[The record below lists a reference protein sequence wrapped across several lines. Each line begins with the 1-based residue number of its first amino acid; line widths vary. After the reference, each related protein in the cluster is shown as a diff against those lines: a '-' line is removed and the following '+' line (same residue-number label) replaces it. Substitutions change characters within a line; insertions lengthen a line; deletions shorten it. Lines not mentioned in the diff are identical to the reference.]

1 MLVNWSHPDN
11 RLHVLLRQ
19 RLHNTVLRRHRLHRR
34 LAARNQLLRLAA
46 VIRVPAHRRVV
57 VIPHPER
64 QRVVLTMAPRQL
76 VAVRVVC
83 PRRLAIHHRPVVN
96 HRITAAAVALVVRV
110 HILPEVVAV
119 VPILQE
125 EVVIPEEAAVAVVAV
140 VLQRGANRSRVG

>member
-1 MLVNWSHPDN
+1 MPVSWSRQDN
-11 RLHVLLRQ
+11 RLPVLLRQ
-19 RLHNTVLRRHRLHRR
+19 RLHNTVLRRHLLHRR
-34 LAARNQLLRLAA
+34 LAAHNRLRLLAA

-96 HRITAAAVALVVRV
+96 PRITAAAAALVVRV

-125 EVVIPEEAAVAVVAV
+125 VVVIPEEAAVVVVAV
-140 VLQRGANRSRVG
+140 VLRRDANWSRVG

>member
-1 MLVNWSHPDN
+1 MLVNWSRPDN
-11 RLHVLLRQ
+11 RLRVLLRQ
-19 RLHNTVLRRHRLHRR
+19 RLHNTALRRHRLHRR

-96 HRITAAAVALVVRV
+96 PRITAAAAALVARV
-110 HILPEVVAV
+110 HILPAVVAV
-119 VPILQE
+119 APILQE

-140 VLQRGANRSRVG
+140 VLQRDANRSRVG